1 MSRHLKA
8 FGLVISAFVFAV
20 AVGSGHA
27 RPLQT
32 QSPPPQQP
40 ATLEALVNS
49 MTMRNIGAFRTAA
62 WVSAVDVP
70 EVSGHDH
77 LYTIYAGSRSG
88 GVWKTTN
95 GGTTWNNITDSVDI
109 EAVGAIAISP

>member
-1 MSRHLKA
+1 MSRHIKTFA
-8 FGLVISAFVFAV
+8 LVVSASVLVVMA
-20 AVGSGHA
+20 GHA
-27 RPLQT
+27 RPLRDAPLQA
-32 QSPPPQQP
+32 PAPAPQQP
-40 ATLEALVNS
+40 ATLEGLVNS

-70 EVSGHDH
+70 EVSVHDH

-109 EAVGAIAISP
+109 EAV